1 MSHVIYIKSVSANAS
16 VLEILKTCQSFL
28 VFLQKTLVPILLP
41 YKRKLL
47 ETHAIPKNCPIYF
60 SMIKKMPLNILQQ
73 KLQIY
78 TQTGSSRGQWSHWFV
93 VFFCP
98 FPPFK
103 NCILTIASKQS
114 IKSFIFHNLAL
125 VRGLQSRRFAAAGPE
140 RQLRNMKIE
149 NVNRDLGFSMQED
162 SEEKKKK

>member
-1 MSHVIYIKSVSANAS
+1 MPKFSGFVT
-16 VLEILKTCQSFL
+16 KT
-28 VFLQKTLVPILLP
+28 VVPILLP

-93 VFFCP
+93 CFFLSIS
-98 FPPFK
+98 PPFK
-103 NCILTIASKQS
+103 NCILTIASKQIIPLS
-114 IKSFIFHNLAL
+114 CLFFFNPDLAWGLKSWHFTPTW
-125 VRGLQSRRFAAAGPE
+125 PE
-140 RQLRNMKIE
+140 RQTQDYENRECDRNVGFLCAGRGAEEETKMKIK
-149 NVNRDLGFSMQED
+149 RGCFGA
-162 SEEKKKK
+162 